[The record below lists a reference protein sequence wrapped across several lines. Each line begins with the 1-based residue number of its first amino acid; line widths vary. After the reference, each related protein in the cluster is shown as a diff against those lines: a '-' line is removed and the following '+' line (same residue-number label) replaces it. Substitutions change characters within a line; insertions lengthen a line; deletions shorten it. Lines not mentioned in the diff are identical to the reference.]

1 MVVPG
6 MHRQESV
13 RGPNKNPFSE
23 EVMQAIDTK
32 ADSKIAVKSKGAT
45 AKLPHLVT
53 ALPGPKAK
61 QLVERDRAVVSPSY
75 TRDYP
80 LVAKTGRGAMIEDV
94 DGNIF
99 LDFAAGIAVVATGH
113 CHPEVVAAIQRQ
125 AAELIHMSGTDFY
138 YPNLIELAE
147 KLASIAPGKEPKR
160 VYFGNSGAEAIEA
173 AIKLVKYHTKRD
185 MLIAFHGSFHGRTM
199 GALSLTASRSIQ
211 RKGFGTLLSGVF
223 HMPFPDTYRG
233 TYGIRPE
240 FASADCLSYL
250 ENELFR
256 RRVDPEEVAGI
267 FIEPIQ
273 GEGGYLPA
281 PADFLQGLQRICRK
295 YGILFVADEVQ
306 SGMGRTGKWWASDHA
321 GIEPDIICTAKGIA
335 SGMPLSA
342 MIARADVMNWVPGAH
357 ASTFGGNPVCI
368 AASLATIGLLERQYM
383 ANAAHMGDYIMKR
396 TADWCEKHKIVGEV
410 RGKGL
415 MIGIEFVRD
424 QKTKEKATD
433 LRNKLVQMA
442 FHKGLLVLGSG
453 DTTLRLCPPL
463 LIDEAQADFALNTLD
478 ACITEVE
485 RSL

>member
-6 MHRQESV
+6 MRWQESV
-13 RGPNKNPFSE
+13 CVPNKNPFLE
-23 EVMQAIDTK
+23 EVMPAIDTK
-32 ADSKIAVKSKGAT
+32 VDSKIAAKSNGAA

-61 QLVERDRAVVSPSY
+61 QLVERDAAVVSPSY

-80 LVAKTGRGAMIEDV
+80 LVAKIGRGAMIEDV
-94 DGNIF
+94 DGNTF
-99 LDFAAGIAVVATGH
+99 LDFAAGIAVCATGH
-113 CHPEVVAAIQRQ
+113 CHPEVVAAIQKQ
-125 AAELIHMSGTDFY
+125 ASELIHMSGTDFY
-138 YPNLIELAE
+138 YPNLVELAE
-147 KLASIAPGKEPKR
+147 KLASIAPGKTPKR

-185 MLIAFHGSFHGRTM
+185 KLIAFHGAFHGRTM

-240 FASADCLSYL
+240 SASADCLSYL

-295 YGILFVADEVQ
+295 YGIMFVADEVQ

-342 MIARADVMNWVPGAH
+342 IIARADVMNWVPGAH

-368 AASLATIGLLERQYM
+368 AASIATLGLLERQYM
-383 ANAAHMGDYIMKR
+383 ANAARMGDYIMKR
-396 TADWCEKHKIVGEV
+396 TADWREKHKIVGEV
-410 RGKGL
+410 RGRGL

-424 QKTKEKATD
+424 QKTKEKAND

-463 LIDEAQADFALNTLD
+463 LIDEAQADFALDTLE
-478 ACITEVE
+478 ACITELE